1 MYLGNKGDFF
11 QTYVVYA
18 LLPLVLLCCFVVVIL
33 PTTIATLIL
42 RIFWN
47 DRMTACVLATS
58 AQTICITPPSKV
70 TVTSYLYYDQ
80 SAPHTSI
87 AAIEFTRPPW
97 LKMPPPQ
104 SKWVESWLQ
113 EYSPICW
120 PHFKPQ
126 LVLENPQ
133 AAAFVAELERKV
145 QEIKEEFTKS
155 VHSITGTMNGNDGEL
170 TYPAF
175 HSKKWKQVDNR
186 FKGLSGSH
194 IWNKYPK

>member
-1 MYLGNKGDFF
+1 MGYVICYPSEIILANLANLSMCHLTFPGTSTACTWGIRGIFF
-11 QTYVVYA
+11 SDTIFCA

-104 SKWVESWLQ
+104 SK
-113 EYSPICW
+113 
-120 PHFKPQ
+120 
-126 LVLENPQ
+126 
-133 AAAFVAELERKV
+133 
-145 QEIKEEFTKS
+145 
-155 VHSITGTMNGNDGEL
+155 
-170 TYPAF
+170 
-175 HSKKWKQVDNR
+175 
-186 FKGLSGSH
+186 
-194 IWNKYPK
+194 